1 MYRETKMYYVV
12 EDEDGEIYMTDYVC
26 QSDVLLDQADNMKDA
41 EFKLLRQLELM
52 GK

>member
-1 MYRETKMYYVV
+1 MYYIVQDNR
-12 EDEDGEIYMTDYVC
+12 EGEGGIYITTYVC